1 MRLKNILIVVTDI
14 ERSKAFYKELFGLEV
29 VVDFDGNVILT
40 EGLFCRIKLYGKNFL
55 TDKLFMAEMM
65 RNCILSKMIWTHF

>member
-14 ERSKAFYKELFGLEV
+14 EKSKRFYKELFGLEV

-40 EGLFCRIKLYGKNFL
+40 EGLVLQDKAIWEKFL
-55 TDKLFMAEMM
+55 ESTM
-65 RNCILSKMIWTHF
+65 